1 MRTAGCVLYLLKWYT
16 DPLEGLKA
24 AVKMGGFVDSL
35 AAVVLGTLGS
45 PPALPS
51 FSRSSHPH
59 PWPQFQERGT
69 GWRGST
75 QTSSERWSAAKSCK
89 PWARPTA
96 SSSRASTPDHS
107 QSDTAK

>member
-45 PPALPS
+45 PPALTFPVLHPRPS
-51 FSRSSHPH
+51 GLSLEHGPGARYGLEGLNPNFVRKV
-59 PWPQFQERGT
+59 ECREEL
-69 GWRGST
+69 
-75 QTSSERWSAAKSCK
+75 QTLGQAYGEFIARLH
-89 PWARPTA
+89 ARP
-96 SSSRASTPDHS
+96 
-107 QSDTAK
+107 

>member
-45 PPALPS
+45 PIALAVCFLSS
-51 FSRSSHPH
+51 FTHSPPDLGARYGLEGLHPN
-59 PWPQFQERGT
+59 FVRKVECREEL
-69 GWRGST
+69 
-75 QTSSERWSAAKSCK
+75 QTLGQAYGEFIARLC
-89 PWARPTA
+89 ARP
-96 SSSRASTPDHS
+96 
-107 QSDTAK
+107 